1 MIDIENMELTLKD
14 RIGMAAVLEV
24 IRDVSRDSIDMIG
37 AEAVAGIVEEHCGGN
52 SRRSALMA
60 LGTLGQAHAQLKDW
74 RRRIAGNPAMKP
86 ETKALDILMELFQRE
101 GERLASEIGG
111 EFLVVEMEIE
121 RSLAG
126 RDVCDIC
133 TLSYLYDMACEGL
146 EAIA

>member
-24 IRDVSRDSIDMIG
+24 IRDMSRESIDRIG
-37 AEAVAGIVEEHCGGN
+37 AEAVAGIVEEHCGGD

-60 LGTLGQAHAQLKDW
+60 LGTLGQAHAQLKEW
-74 RRRIAGNPAMKP
+74 RRKIAGNPAMKP

-101 GERLASEIGG
+101 GERMASEIGG
-111 EFLVVEMEIE
+111 EFILVEMEIE

>member
-1 MIDIENMELTLKD
+1 MMDIENMELDLKD

-24 IRDVSRDSIDMIG
+24 IRDVSRESIDRIG
-37 AEAVAGIVEEHCGGN
+37 AEAVAGIVEEHCGGGD
-52 SRRSALMA
+52 RRSALMT
-60 LGTLGQAHAQLKDW
+60 LGALGQAHAQLKGW
-74 RRRIAGNPAMKP
+74 RGRVAENPAMKS

-101 GERLASEIGG
+101 GERMASEIGG
-111 EFLVVEMEIE
+111 EFLIVEMEIE

>member
-24 IRDVSRDSIDMIG
+24 IRDVSRESIDRIG
-37 AEAVAGIVEEHCGGN
+37 AEAVAGIVEDHCGG
-52 SRRSALMA
+52 SGRRGALMA
-60 LGTLGQAHAQLKDW
+60 LGTVGQAHAQLKGW
-74 RRRIAGNPAMKP
+74 RGRVAENPAMAS

-133 TLSYLYDMACEGL
+133 TLAYLYDMACEGL